1 MRWMLLCIF
10 SFSFHSGFAQ
20 PDSLLEMS
28 FSDRYLAL
36 KKAFPRI
43 ENDQD
48 SIEMV
53 ENLETLEAFAKK
65 HHQNRML
72 LELRCLKLF
81 RLSDKNDANTD
92 MVVSGFKQLIKDA
105 ESEDFPHIQAL
116 CYFALGE
123 FYWERKNEI
132 SKSIQSYEAAYNLA
146 KEIPD
151 NDFFE
156 KKEIYYKLGER
167 YFYLNDFP
175 TARKFFMEAQS
186 IENPWDPLHPN
197 IRLNNTLGLTYLI
210 QGNLDEAEKCFHLAL
225 EYAEKANAKVW
236 IGTLNG
242 NLGGIQIKRGNLD
255 EGIKLLRIDERIS
268 LERGS
273 KASASGALIEIARLS
288 LKKGDVESAS
298 RQLDSAIM
306 LVNNNIS
313 FPKKKA
319 VYPLMSEI
327 ARAKGEWEKAALYM
341 DSTVLVQDSIF
352 SKDKSLRQLRLD
364 QRLELEASKTEIAK
378 TEAENRRKT
387 FQMYGLIAVLL
398 LALGAGG
405 LILRQKRKTDE
416 ARKLSDKLLLN
427 ILPENVAAELKESGK
442 SAARKFPEVTV
453 LFSDFKGF
461 TTYSEN
467 MPADE
472 LVAILDDYFK
482 AFDNIISECGL
493 EKIKTIGDAYM
504 CVGGMPSSDPEHA
517 QKIVKAALQMQQVMK
532 EKSAGWQLRIGI
544 HTGPVVA
551 GIVGTKKFAYDIW
564 GDTVNTAARMEQ
576 NSEPGRINISQST
589 FEKIKEHFNCTYR
602 GKIQAKNKGEL
613 DMYFVEEG

>member
-1 MRWMLLCIF
+1 
-10 SFSFHSGFAQ
+10 
-20 PDSLLEMS
+20 
-28 FSDRYLAL
+28 
-36 KKAFPRI
+36 
-43 ENDQD
+43 
-48 SIEMV
+48 
-53 ENLETLEAFAKK
+53 
-65 HHQNRML
+65 ML

-81 RLSDKNDANTD
+81 RLSDKRNANHEL
-92 MVVSGFKQLIKDA
+92 VVSGFQKLIEDA
-105 ESEDFPHIQAL
+105 AHEDFPQIKAL
-116 CYFALGE
+116 CYFELGE
-123 FYWERKNEI
+123 YYWEREHEI
-132 SKSIQSYEAAYNLA
+132 SKSIQSYEAAYTIA

-156 KKEIYYKLGER
+156 KKEIFYKLGER

-175 TARKFFMEAQS
+175 TARKFFSEAQT
-186 IENPWDPLHPN
+186 INNPWDPLHPN

-225 EYAEKANAKVW
+225 DYAEKANAKVW

-255 EGIKLLRIDERIS
+255 EGIRLLRIDEKIS
-268 LERGS
+268 LGRNS

-306 LVNNNIS
+306 LVNSNIS

-327 ARAKGEWEKAALYM
+327 ARAKGDWKTAALYM

-352 SKDKSLRQLRLD
+352 NKDKSLRQLRLD

-387 FQMYGLIAVLL
+387 FQMYGLIAGLL

-427 ILPENVAAELKESGK
+427 ILPENVAAELKEKGK
-442 SAARKFPEVTV
+442 AAARKFEDVTV

-482 AFDNIISECGL
+482 AFDTIITNSGL

-504 CVGGMPSSDPEHA
+504 CVGGMPTSDPDHA
-517 QKIVKAALQMQQVMK
+517 QKVVKAALEMQKVMA
-532 EKSAGWQLRIGI
+532 EKTAGWQLRIGI

-576 NSEPGRINISQST
+576 NSEPGKINISQST
-589 FEKIKEHFNCTYR
+589 FEKVKEHFKCSYR